1 MAALMEGKAGLVT
14 GAASGIGRAC
24 AIRLAR
30 EGAAVVVADL
40 ESAREG
46 GEETVRTI
54 EEAGGRSE
62 FFPCDVAGSEDNRA
76 LVARVVERFGG
87 LDFAHNNAGIGVH
100 KLLADTED
108 EEFDRVIAVNL
119 RGTFL
124 GMKHQIREMLRGDG
138 GAIVNTSSN
147 AGLMA
152 VSLLSAYTASKH
164 GILGLT
170 KNAAVEYANEGIR
183 VNAVCPGAIMTP
195 LMSNEPPERQ
205 QEILAPQAMTRFGQ
219 PEEVAAAVAWLCS
232 DEASFVTGVAMPV
245 DAGSVAWVSAH
256 RGRPQ

>member
-1 MAALMEGKAGLVT
+1 MGLMKGRAGLVT

-24 AIRLAR
+24 ALRFAQ
-30 EGAAVVVADL
+30 EGAAVIVADL
-40 ESAREG
+40 ERSREG
-46 GEETVRTI
+46 GEETVRMI
-54 EEAGGRSE
+54 EEAGGPAE
-62 FFPCDVAGSEDNRA
+62 FFPCDVARSDDNRA
-76 LVARVVERFGG
+76 LVGRVVERFGK

-100 KLLADTED
+100 KLLHETED

-124 GMKHQIREMLRGDG
+124 GMKHQIAQMLEQGG

-170 KNAAVEYANEGIR
+170 KNGAVEYANDGIR

-195 LMSNEPPERQ
+195 LMSNESPERQ
-205 QEILAPQAMTRFGQ
+205 QEILAPQAMTRAGE
-219 PEEVAAAVAWLCS
+219 PAEVAAAVVWLCS
-232 DEASFVTGVAMPV
+232 DEASFITGVALPV

-256 RGRPQ
+256 RS